1 MIVYLNGQWLPQDQA
16 MIPIED
22 RGFMFA
28 DGVYEVVRFYNHHP
42 IAMEDHLHRMQTSL
56 DRVRIQYPDDL
67 PPLDVISRKLL
78 EHNDTPDASVY
89 WQVTRGVAPRKH
101 KFPPAGTTRPTVL
114 AVAYPQHAFDAAA
127 PVTPLKAITRPEIRW
142 AYCAIKSISLLPN
155 VLDAQAAV
163 DAGCDEA
170 ILVREDGIVTEAT
183 ARSVI
188 ITEGKTLL
196 THPLDGRILDSIT
209 RRIAIHLAQEA
220 GYIVREDYF
229 SVDRL
234 RSAEEILAVG
244 TTTEIASVIELDGK
258 HVSNSKPG
266 PIAVDLFERF
276 KQHVA
281 KTCNVK

>member
-16 MIPIED
+16 TIPIED

-42 IAMEDHLHRMQTSL
+42 IAMDDHMHRMAMSL
-56 DRVRIQYPDDL
+56 DRVRIEYPQDL

-78 EHNDTPDASVY
+78 EHNDLPDASVY

-101 KFPPAGTTRPTVL
+101 KFPPAGTRPTVL
-114 AVAYPQHAFDAAA
+114 AVAYPQHAFNPAA

-142 AYCAIKSISLLPN
+142 ACCSIKSISLLPN

-163 DAGCDEA
+163 DAGCDES

-209 RRIAIHLAQEA
+209 RRIAIQLAHDA
-220 GYIVREDYF
+220 GYDVREDYY
-229 SVDRL
+229 SADRL
-234 RSAEEILAVG
+234 RHAEEILAVG
-244 TTTEIASVIELDGK
+244 TTTEIASVIELDSRPI
-258 HVSNSKPG
+258 SNGRPG

-276 KQHVA
+276 KQYVA
-281 KTCNVK
+281 RTCNVK

>member
-1 MIVYLNGQWLPQDQA
+1 VYLNGEWLPQDQA
-16 MIPIED
+16 TIRIED

-42 IAMEDHLHRMQTSL
+42 IAMDDHMHRMKTSL

-67 PPLDVISRKLL
+67 PPLDVVSRKLL
-78 EHNDTPDASVY
+78 EHNDLPDASVY

-101 KFPPAGTTRPTVL
+101 KFPPPGTRPTVL

-127 PVTPLKAITRPEIRW
+127 PVTALKAITRPEIRW
-142 AYCAIKSISLLPN
+142 AYCSIKSISLLPN

-163 DAGCDEA
+163 DAGADEA

-196 THPLDGRILDSIT
+196 THPLDGRILDSPAQ
-209 RRIAIHLAQEA
+209 RRGDSRRRHHD
-220 GYIVREDYF
+220 RN
-229 SVDRL
+229 RL
-234 RSAEEILAVG
+234 RRRS
-244 TTTEIASVIELDGK
+244 
-258 HVSNSKPG
+258 
-266 PIAVDLFERF
+266 
-276 KQHVA
+276 
-281 KTCNVK
+281 